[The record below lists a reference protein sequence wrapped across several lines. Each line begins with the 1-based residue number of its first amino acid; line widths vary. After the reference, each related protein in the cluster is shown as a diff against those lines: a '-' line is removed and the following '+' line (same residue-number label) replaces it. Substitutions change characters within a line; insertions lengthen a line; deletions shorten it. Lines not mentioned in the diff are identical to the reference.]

1 MKCYRCGK
9 KTKKVMKD
17 YPYLE
22 SGLDNVVLKDLPVYF
37 CECGEEMPVLEG
49 LDTLHVE
56 IADAIA
62 FKSSPLTGGE
72 ARFLRKQTVMKA
84 KELAEVMGVTKV
96 TVSRWENAAA
106 NLGAGS
112 DRLLRLIYVKK
123 REEETGRIRKG
134 IIGSLKS
141 VGTARSGRGP
151 HRKEVIT
158 VKVAGKKSARKE
170 IA

>member
-1 MKCYRCGK
+1 MKCYQCGK
-9 KTKKVMKD
+9 EMKKAMKD

-22 SGLDNVVLKDLPVYF
+22 AGLDNVVLKDLPVYI
-37 CECGEEMPVLEG
+37 CECGEEMPVIG
-49 LDTLHVE
+49 GADTLHAE

-62 FKSSPLTGGE
+62 AKSSPLTGKE
-72 ARFLRKQTVMKA
+72 ARFLRKQIDMKA

-96 TVSRWENAAA
+96 TVSRWENDAA
-106 NLGAGS
+106 NLGAAS

-134 IIGSLKS
+134 IIGALKS
-141 VGTARSGRGP
+141 IETAKGEGGP
-151 HRKEVIT
+151 HHEKVIT
-158 VKVAGKKSARKE
+158 VKAGGKKSTRKE